1 MNGNRIAT
9 PDSYAAVL
17 KTFGDINTF
26 IRKDGT
32 LSPTWE
38 ASRIV
43 RIALP
48 APLRYLNTPVMVSKV
63 TAHKLIADVASE
75 AFREIHSAGKWGA
88 LENYGGGF
96 SFRPVRNRPDKL
108 SLHSF
113 GIAYD
118 FDVYD
123 NPLGKSDP
131 RSMDPVIVEIFSR
144 HGFMW
149 GGRYQGRKDQ
159 MHFQYATNC

>member
-1 MNGNRIAT
+1 MNGHRIAT
-9 PDSYAAVL
+9 PDGYAAVL
-17 KTFGDINTF
+17 ATFGNIKTY

-43 RIALP
+43 RVTLP
-48 APLRYLNTPVMVSKV
+48 APLRYLKTDVMVSKV
-63 TAHKLIADVASE
+63 TAHKLIADVAAE
-75 AFREIHSAGKWGA
+75 VFHEIHSAGKWDE

-96 SFRPVRNRPDKL
+96 NFRAVRNRPDKL

-131 RSMDPVIVEIFSR
+131 KSMDAVIVEIFTR

-159 MHFQYATNC
+159 MHFQFAVNC